1 MNAENQAKPVKPIA
15 FLHLIKCAGTTL
27 EAILRRQYGDSRIIQ
42 FGSVQDAEKKLDRF
56 EGLPDGE
63 RKQIHVLMGHFN
75 VSQRSRM
82 PSKATCITM
91 LRDPVDRI
99 ISEYYY
105 ILAHSEHEFYDKVAG
120 KKLSLTEFAR
130 SRTYQTLDNQQTKY
144 LSGVGKLKHGEYSAE
159 AVALAKKNLAETFAI
174 TGLTERFDES
184 VILMKRIFGWQ
195 TPYYVREKV
204 TPNRPPRE
212 TVPEDAIECIRKYNR
227 MDLEIY
233 EHASRNFEEIAS
245 RQHPGFHLEVE
256 AFGYLN
262 ERSTEYL
269 EAARVWRDQPQRAE
283 YHFLLNS
290 LNGFLKEKKFE
301 AAEAVIAYAIGQ
313 FPDASE
319 LYTISEMLKSH
330 LAYTRRLA
338 AQGELQAP
346 AAPVEKE
353 EPALEE
359 QQ

>member
-27 EAILRRQYGDSRIIQ
+27 EAILRRQYGDSRVIQ
-42 FGSVQDAEKKLDRF
+42 FGSVQDAEKKLEVF
-56 EGLPDGE
+56 NNLPEEE
-63 RKQIHVLMGHFN
+63 RKQTHVLMGHFN
-75 VSQRSRM
+75 VRQRSQM
-82 PSKATCITM
+82 PERATCITM
-91 LRDPVDRI
+91 LRDPVDRV

-105 ILAHSEHEFYDKVAG
+105 ILAHPEHEFYGKVAG
-120 KKLSLTEFAR
+120 KKLSLTDFAR
-130 SRTYQTLDNQQTKY
+130 SRTYQTLDNHQTKY
-144 LSGVGKLKHGEYSAE
+144 LSGVGKLKHGEYSAD

-174 TGLTERFDES
+174 AGLTERFDES
-184 VILMKRIFGWQ
+184 VILMKRVFGWQ
-195 TPYYVREKV
+195 TPYYLREKV

-212 TVPEDAIECIRKYNR
+212 AVPEEAIECIRKYNR

-233 EHASRNFEEIAS
+233 EYASRSLDEIVS

-262 ERSTEYL
+262 ERCVEYL
-269 EAARVWRDQPQRAE
+269 EVAKVWRDQPQRAE
-283 YHFLLNS
+283 YQFLLNS
-290 LNGFLKEKKFE
+290 LNGFLKKKKFE

-319 LYTISEMLKSH
+319 LYTISEMLKAH

-338 AQGELQAP
+338 VQGEPHAP
-346 AAPVEKE
+346 AAPAEKE
-353 EPALEE
+353 EPTLEE